1 MARDDSV
8 ESHGSTSGSGVK
20 QEKPASGK
28 PIAAGNKA
36 VRPGAKLSSATGAK
50 KAGAGDDVDS
60 SPLYA
65 ANKLK
70 NNRFR
75 DEAKLKLLKW
85 NFTTP
90 RQEFV
95 DQLKE
100 QVGGLGTFS

>member
-28 PIAAGNKA
+28 PIAASNKA

-100 QVGGLGTFS
+100 QVGGVSTYF